1 MESPDL
7 AALAVNLHAHTRA
20 SSIAETERFR
30 SLEIDAQLEFGGLV
44 KWDISRIGAPKNRT
58 DDVGEAAIDVR

>member
-1 MESPDL
+1 MRI
-7 AALAVNLHAHTRA
+7 RA

-44 KWDISRIGAPKNRT
+44 KWDISRIGASKNRT
-58 DDVGEAAIDVR
+58 DDVGEAAMDVR